1 MDASERDCVRRQFRY
16 GRCALGRDR
25 CGDARGWAV
34 PAARR
39 AHEGRAIARDRTGL
53 SARVWCPRRIRDR
66 SPGTVF
72 ADGARADLRNHRFRC
87 EHSRG
92 NSNVGIR
99 ESLVPDRACGDRCSL
114 RLRGWGDRST
124 LGISRLNC

>member
-39 AHEGRAIARDRTGL
+39 ANEGRAIARDRTGL
-53 SARVWCPRRIRDR
+53 SARVWSPRGIRDR
-66 SPGTVF
+66 SAGAVF
-72 ADGARADLRNHRFRC
+72 AYEARARLRSHRFRC

-92 NSNVGIR
+92 NNNVGVWK
-99 ESLVPDRACGDRCSL
+99 SLVPDRACSNPCSL
-114 RLRGWGDRST
+114 RLGGWGDRRT
-124 LGISRLNC
+124 HGISRLN